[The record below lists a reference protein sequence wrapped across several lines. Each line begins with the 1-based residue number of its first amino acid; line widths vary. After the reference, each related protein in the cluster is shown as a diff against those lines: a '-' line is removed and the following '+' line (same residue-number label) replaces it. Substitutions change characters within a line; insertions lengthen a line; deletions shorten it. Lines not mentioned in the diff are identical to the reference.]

1 MNKARNELRSAIEGA
16 FIGSRNTRLLLKM
29 ATMKSQI
36 EDLQAI
42 LIELDSRKSWVSI
55 AEEISINGENFDR
68 HFTTKSTFELRLISA
83 SVRTSGGIMML
94 MGADYSYE
102 LNAGSVYRINREGD
116 QIELFERL
124 AETVVRKTKLVLRS
138 D

>member
-1 MNKARNELRSAIEGA
+1 MNKELVEALQEI
-16 FIGSRNTRLLLKM
+16 LL
-29 ATMKSQI
+29 
-36 EDLQAI
+36 
-42 LIELDSRKSWVSI
+42 ELNSHKAGVSI
-55 AEEISINGENFDR
+55 VQEISINGENFDR

-94 MGADYSYE
+94 MGANYSYE